1 MLNLKRTPLYEAHKA
16 LGAKMVDFGGWE
28 MPVQYSGI
36 VAEHHAVRNEA
47 GLFDVSHMGEFIV
60 KGPDALKVL
69 HELLTADFS
78 KQEVGQCM
86 YAIMCYPTGGAVDDL
101 IVYKMD
107 ENEYMLVVNAGN
119 KDKDFDWITEH
130 MQGFDAKLVDLS
142 DETGLVALQ
151 GPKSV
156 EILQPLTDI
165 SLDSLKPYWF
175 AKGKVLGKDCLVSRT
190 GYTGEEGFEVYCD
203 AADTTLIWDGILQ
216 EGEGVVLPAGLGAR
230 DSLRFEAKMPLY
242 GHELDENI
250 TPLEAGLGRFVALD
264 REDDFIGKDALKK
277 LKAEGLPRMVR
288 GFEMVGRGIARAEY
302 PVKKD
307 GVVVGHVT
315 SGMPAPTVGKNLGNV
330 LIKKEFSEVGTEF
343 DVEIRGKDIKA
354 VIIKTPFLKKE
365 AK

>member
-1 MLNLKRTPLYEAHKA
+1 MSNLERTPLYDAHRA

-60 KGPDALKVL
+60 KGSDALKVL
-69 HELLTADFS
+69 HKLLTADFS

-107 ENEYMLVVNAGN
+107 QDEYMLVVNAGN
-119 KDKDFDWITEH
+119 KEKDFDWITEH
-130 MQGFDAKLVDLS
+130 MQGFNAELIDQS

-156 EILQPLTDI
+156 EVLQPLTDI
-165 SLDSLKPYWF
+165 SLKDLKPYWF
-175 AKGKVLGKDCLVSRT
+175 QKGKVLGKDCLVSRT

-203 AADTTLIWDGILQ
+203 VTDTGLIWDGIL
-216 EGEGVVLPAGLGAR
+216 EAGGGVVLPAGLGAR

-264 REDDFIGKDALKK
+264 RAEDFIGKEALAKQ
-277 LKAEGLPRMVR
+277 KAEGLTRRVR
-288 GFEMVGRGIARAEY
+288 GFEMVGRGIARAGY

-307 GVVVGHVT
+307 GVIIGHVT

-330 LIKKEFSEVGTEF
+330 LINSEFSDVGTEF

-354 VIIKTPFLKKE
+354 VIIKTPFLQKGVK
-365 AK
+365 